1 MTNPPDNKRLM
12 QQALLELRDLK
23 AKVATME
30 RAKREPIAIIGMGCR
45 FPQADTPARFWQLL
59 RDGVDAIGAIPAER
73 WDVDA
78 YYDANPEAADKMYV
92 RQGGYLQDVYAFDP
106 AFFGIPPREV
116 ATMDP
121 QQRILL
127 EVCWEALEDA
137 GIAPGSLAQSETG
150 VYIGYM
156 NRDYVHHM
164 GEVDPRRKTDPYT
177 LTGNSF
183 SFVAGRISYLL
194 GLQGP
199 SMVLAT
205 ACSSSL
211 VSVHLACQALR
222 AGECTMALAGGVN
235 LILHPAA
242 NVMLSKLR
250 AISADGRCKSFD
262 AAADGYGRGEGCG
275 IVVLKRLTDALA
287 DGDPILGTIRGSA
300 VNHDGPSAGLTV
312 PNGAAQEKLLRKALA
327 SAQVS
332 ADEIDYIE
340 AHGTGTSLG
349 DPIEINALVKV
360 FGRTRMK
367 PLLVGSVKTNVGHLE
382 AAAGIVGLIKLLLA
396 FQQEAIPPHLHFHN
410 PNPYIA
416 WDQIPVQVTAA
427 LTPWPKG
434 ERSRLAGISSFGLS
448 GINAHLIVE
457 EPPTSMLQDRMAR

>member
-1 MTNPPDNKRLM
+1 MSTQPDNKRLM
-12 QQALLELRDLK
+12 QKALLELRDLK
-23 AKVATME
+23 AKVAAME
-30 RAKREPIAIIGMGCR
+30 AAKHEPIAVIGMGCR
-45 FPQADTPARFWQLL
+45 FPGAQNPAEFRTLL
-59 RDGVDAIGAIPAER
+59 RNGVDAIGDIPAER

-78 YYDANPEAADKMYV
+78 HYDPNPEAPDKMYV
-92 RQGGYLQDVYAFDP
+92 RQGGYLPNVYEFDA

-137 GIAPGSLAQSETG
+137 GIAAGTLHQSETG

-156 NRDYVHHM
+156 NRDYVHNV
-164 GEVDPRRKTDPYT
+164 EEADPTRRGDPYT

-199 SMVLAT
+199 SMVVAT

-211 VSVHLACQALR
+211 VTVHLACQALR
-222 AGECTMALAGGVN
+222 AGECDQALAGGVN

-242 NVMLSKLR
+242 NILLSRLR
-250 AISADGRCKSFD
+250 AISPDGRCKTFD
-262 AAADGYGRGEGCG
+262 ATADGYGRGEGCG
-275 IVVLKRLTDALA
+275 IVVLKRLRDALDA
-287 DGDPILGTIRGSA
+287 GDPILGVIRGSA

-312 PNGAAQEKLLRKALA
+312 PNGPAQEKLLRKALA
-327 SAQVS
+327 AAQV
-332 ADEIDYIE
+332 APDAIDYIE

-349 DPIEINALVKV
+349 DPIEINSLVKV
-360 FGRTRMK
+360 FGQQRAQ

-382 AAAGIVGLIKLLLA
+382 AAAGIVGLIKVILA
-396 FQQEAIPPHLHFHN
+396 FQEAAIPPHLHFRT
-410 PNPYIA
+410 PNPYID
-416 WDQIPVQVTAA
+416 WEQIPVQVTST
-427 LTPWPKG
+427 LIPWPKS
-434 ERSRLAGISSFGLS
+434 ERPRLAGVSSFGLS

-457 EPPTSMLQDRMAR
+457 EPPV

>member
-1 MTNPPDNKRLM
+1 MSTPPDNKVLM
-12 QQALLELRDLK
+12 QKALLELRELK

-30 RAKREPIAIIGMGCR
+30 AAQREPIAVIGMGCR
-45 FPQADTPARFWQLL
+45 FPGAANPAAFWQLL
-59 RDGVDAIGAIPAER
+59 REGVDAIGEIPAER

-78 YYDANPEAADKMYV
+78 HYHPDPEVLDKMYV
-92 RQGGYLQDVYAFDP
+92 RQGGYLPQVYDFDA

-137 GIAPGSLAQSETG
+137 GIAAGSLHQSETG

-156 NRDYVHHM
+156 NRDYVHQI
-164 GEVDPRRKTDPYT
+164 EDADPTRRNDPYT

-183 SFVAGRISYLL
+183 SFVAGRVSYLL

-199 SMVLAT
+199 SMVVAT

-211 VSVHLACQALR
+211 VTVHLACQALR
-222 AGECTMALAGGVN
+222 AGECDQALAGGVN
-235 LILHPAA
+235 LILHPTA
-242 NVMLSKLR
+242 NIMLSRLR
-250 AISADGRCKSFD
+250 AISPDGRCKTFD

-275 IVVLKRLTDALA
+275 IVVLKRLRDALA
-287 DGDPILGTIRGSA
+287 AGDPILGVIRGSA

-312 PNGAAQEKLLRKALA
+312 PNGPAQEKLLRKALA
-327 SAQVS
+327 AAQV
-332 ADEIDYIE
+332 APEAIDYVE
-340 AHGTGTSLG
+340 AHGTGTVLG
-349 DPIEINALVKV
+349 DPIEINSLVKV
-360 FGRTRMK
+360 FGQRRTQ

-382 AAAGIVGLIKLLLA
+382 AAAGVVGLMKVLLA
-396 FQQEAIPPHLHFHN
+396 LQHETLPPHLHFHT

-416 WDQIPVQVTAA
+416 WDQIPVQVTST

-434 ERSRLAGISSFGLS
+434 NRPRLAGVSSFGLS
-448 GINAHLIVE
+448 GINAHLVVA
-457 EPPTSMLQDRMAR
+457 EPPV

>member
-1 MTNPPDNKRLM
+1 MSSPSDNKRLM
-12 QQALLELRDLK
+12 QKALLELRDLK
-23 AKVATME
+23 AKLAAVE
-30 RAKREPIAIIGMGCR
+30 EAKREPIAVIGMGCR
-45 FPQADTPARFWQLL
+45 FPGAQNPAAFWQLL
-59 RDGVDAIGAIPAER
+59 RDGVDAIGDIPAER

-78 YYDANPEAADKMYV
+78 HYDPDPEVPNKMYV
-92 RQGGYLQDVYAFDP
+92 RQGGYLQDVYDFDA

-137 GIAPGSLAQSETG
+137 GLAPGALNQSETG

-156 NRDYVHHM
+156 NRDYVHQV
-164 GEVDPRRKTDPYT
+164 EEADPTRRGDPYT

-199 SMVLAT
+199 SMVVAT

-211 VSVHLACQALR
+211 VTIHLACQALR
-222 AGECTMALAGGVN
+222 SGECDQALAGGVN

-242 NVMLSKLR
+242 NVLLSRLR
-250 AISADGRCKSFD
+250 AISPDGRCKTFD

-287 DGDPILGTIRGSA
+287 DGDPILGLIRGSA

-312 PNGAAQEKLLRKALA
+312 PNGPAQEKLLRKALA
-327 SAQVS
+327 AANVVPD
-332 ADEIDYIE
+332 AIDYVE

-349 DPIEINALVKV
+349 DPIEINSLVKV
-360 FGRTRMK
+360 FGQARSQ

-382 AAAGIVGLIKLLLA
+382 AAAGIVGLIKVLLA
-396 FQQEAIPPHLHFHN
+396 FQQEAIPPHLHFHT
-410 PNPYIA
+410 PNPYIS
-416 WDQIPVQVTAA
+416 WDQIPVQVTNG
-427 LTPWPKG
+427 LTPWPHC
-434 ERSRLAGISSFGLS
+434 ERPRLAGVSSFGLS
-448 GINAHLIVE
+448 GINAHLVVE
-457 EPPTSMLQDRMAR
+457 EPPV